1 MIRTCA
7 DGVDIDLLSDT
18 PEEKRNPFRPGFGCP
33 PLALVGRSDEINS
46 FLNALKNGPGS
57 EGSSYV
63 ITGARGT
70 GKTVLVNEIANICRQ
85 AGFDVFSYS
94 AKDGTVD
101 DFVGDMRSF
110 LSDCNKSDKYDVE
123 ISPDINIFGIGGSLG
138 SIRKKAKDISSMRL
152 DNLLSIVCSISKR
165 GVIIV
170 LDEVDP
176 RFADDLVPI
185 IKAYQSALA
194 NKMNIY
200 MLVSGLPAS
209 IRRFEQLPGVTF
221 LHRSKHGR
229 LSSLSYEDSIY
240 AIVDTCLSSGGIAID
255 NKHASIIAKASC
267 GYPFA
272 IQQLGSMS
280 WNKAKRM
287 GRATIA
293 RSDCDITIQSA
304 YSIFSH
310 QILDIVFRDMS
321 ITELKIVREAAM
333 LADKSAIGNI
343 LVSDLRAALDFT
355 PQYMGIYRN
364 RLISDGIFT
373 IVGTKKKGEVRFT
386 FPYMTEYVVNNIE
399 LIDYAISTGKE
410 HPLTDFIGN
419 N

>member
-7 DGVDIDLLSDT
+7 DGVDIDLLCDT
-18 PEEKRNPFRPGFGCP
+18 PEDERNPFRPGFGCP
-33 PLALVGRSDEINS
+33 PLTLVGRADEINS
-46 FLNALKNGPGS
+46 FLGALKNGPGS

-94 AKDGTVD
+94 AKNGTLD
-101 DFVGDMRSF
+101 DFIGDMRSY
-110 LSDCNKSDKYDVE
+110 LSDLDKYDVE
-123 ISPDINIFGIGGSLG
+123 INPDINIFGIGGSIG
-138 SIRKKAKDISSMRL
+138 SIKKKAKDISSMRL
-152 DNLLSIVCSISKR
+152 DSLLSVVCSMSKK

-170 LDEVDP
+170 LDEVDF

-194 NKMNIY
+194 HEMNIY
-200 MLVSGLPAS
+200 LLVSGLPAS
-209 IRRFEQLPGVTF
+209 LRRFEQLPGVTF
-221 LHRSKHGR
+221 LRRSKHEH
-229 LSSLSYEDSIY
+229 LSSLSYDDSIY
-240 AIVDTCLSSGGIAID
+240 AIVDTCLSRGGIAID
-255 NKHASIIAKASC
+255 NKRAAVIAKASC

-272 IQQLGSMS
+272 IQQLGSMA
-280 WNKAKRM
+280 WNKAKKM
-287 GRATIA
+287 GRAIIS

-304 YSIFSH
+304 YSIFSS
-310 QILDIVFRDMS
+310 QVLDIIFRDMS

-333 LADKSAIGNI
+333 LADKSAIGAI
-343 LVSDLRAALDFT
+343 PISDLRVALDFT

-364 RLISDGIFT
+364 RLMNDGIFT
-373 IVGTKKKGEVRFT
+373 IVGTKKQGEVRFA
-386 FPYMTEYVVNNIE
+386 FPYMTEYVMNNIDF
-399 LIDYAISTGKE
+399 IDYAISTGKD

>member
-7 DGVDIDLLSDT
+7 DGVDIDLLCDT
-18 PEEKRNPFRPGFGCP
+18 PEDKRNPFRPGFGCP
-33 PLALVGRSDEINS
+33 PLTLVGRADEINS
-46 FLNALKNGPGS
+46 FLGALKNGPGS

-94 AKDGTVD
+94 AKNGTLD
-101 DFVGDMRSF
+101 DFIGDLRSY
-110 LSDCNKSDKYDVE
+110 LSDLDKYDVE
-123 ISPDINIFGIGGSLG
+123 INPDINIFGIGGSIG
-138 SIRKKAKDISSMRL
+138 SIKKKAKDISSMRL
-152 DNLLSIVCSISKR
+152 DNLLSVVCSISKK

-170 LDEVDP
+170 LDEVDS
-176 RFADDLVPI
+176 RFSDDLVPI

-194 NKMNIY
+194 HEMNIY
-200 MLVSGLPAS
+200 LLVSGLPAS
-209 IRRFEQLPGVTF
+209 LRRFEQLPGVTF
-221 LHRSKHGR
+221 LHRSKHEH
-229 LSSLSYEDSIY
+229 LSSLSYDDSIY

-255 NKHASIIAKASC
+255 NKHAAIIANASC

-272 IQQLGSMS
+272 IQQLGSMA
-280 WNKAKRM
+280 WNKAKKM
-287 GRATIA
+287 GRTTIA

-304 YSIFSH
+304 YSIFSS
-310 QILDIVFRDMS
+310 QVLDIIFRDMS

-333 LADKSAIGNI
+333 LADKSAIGVI
-343 LVSDLRAALDFT
+343 PISDLRAALDFT

-364 RLISDGIFT
+364 RLMNDGIFT
-373 IVGTKKKGEVRFT
+373 IVGTKKQGEVRFA
-386 FPYMTEYVVNNIE
+386 FPYMTEYVMNNIE

-410 HPLTDFIGN
+410 HPLTDFVGN

>member
-1 MIRTCA
+1 M
-7 DGVDIDLLSDT
+7 
-18 PEEKRNPFRPGFGCP
+18 
-33 PLALVGRSDEINS
+33 
-46 FLNALKNGPGS
+46 KNGPGS

-94 AKDGTVD
+94 AKNGTLD
-101 DFVGDMRSF
+101 DFIGDLRSY
-110 LSDCNKSDKYDVE
+110 LSDLDKYDVE
-123 ISPDINIFGIGGSLG
+123 INPDINIFGIGGSIG
-138 SIRKKAKDISSMRL
+138 SIKKKAKDISSMRL
-152 DNLLSIVCSISKR
+152 DNLLSVVCSISKK

-170 LDEVDP
+170 LDEVDS
-176 RFADDLVPI
+176 RFSDDLVPI

-194 NKMNIY
+194 HEMNIY
-200 MLVSGLPAS
+200 LLVSGLPAS
-209 IRRFEQLPGVTF
+209 LRRFEQLPGVTF
-221 LHRSKHGR
+221 LHRSKHEH
-229 LSSLSYEDSIY
+229 LSSLSYDDSIY

-255 NKHASIIAKASC
+255 NKHAAIIANASC

-272 IQQLGSMS
+272 IQQLGSMA
-280 WNKAKRM
+280 WNKAKKM
-287 GRATIA
+287 GRTTIA

-304 YSIFSH
+304 YSIFSS
-310 QILDIVFRDMS
+310 QVLDIIFRDMS

-333 LADKSAIGNI
+333 LADKSAIGVI
-343 LVSDLRAALDFT
+343 PISDLRAALDFT

-364 RLISDGIFT
+364 RLMNDGIFT
-373 IVGTKKKGEVRFT
+373 IVGTKKQGEVRFA
-386 FPYMTEYVVNNIE
+386 FPYMTEYVMNNIE

-410 HPLTDFIGN
+410 HPLTDFVGN